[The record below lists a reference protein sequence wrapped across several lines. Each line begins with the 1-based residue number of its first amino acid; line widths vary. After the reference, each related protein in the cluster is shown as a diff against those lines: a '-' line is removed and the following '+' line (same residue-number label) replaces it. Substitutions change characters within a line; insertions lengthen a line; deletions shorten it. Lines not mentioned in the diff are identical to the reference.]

1 MDQQRVLKI
10 NSSFKLSPTRAL
22 SVKICRLNLLSDG
35 LQALVATLL
44 ILPAAALGQPD
55 TQKLAEPLTKDE
67 LKPTYFAIVECA
79 RRNQEPG
86 CLAARELA
94 DELMD
99 RPFVTALC
107 KDTAYAVTQE
117 AKTAEQNSF
126 DRKDQLV
133 RLARDTMDLC
143 KGKEDPIPVYGELD
157 ENKVNVLDL
166 LN

>member
-1 MDQQRVLKI
+1 MKI
-10 NSSFKLSPTRAL
+10 Y
-22 SVKICRLNLLSDG
+22 RLNLLSDG

-44 ILPAAALGQPD
+44 MLPAAALGQPD
-55 TQKLAEPLTKDE
+55 TQGLAEPLTKDE

-86 CLAARELA
+86 CLAARQLA

-107 KDTAYAVTQE
+107 KDTAFAVTQE
-117 AKTAEQNSF
+117 AKTAETNSF
-126 DRKDQLV
+126 ERKDELV
-133 RLARDTMDLC
+133 GLARDTMDLC
-143 KGKEDPIPVYGELD
+143 KGKEDPRPVYGELD
-157 ENKVNVLDL
+157 GNKANDNKINILDL

>member
-1 MDQQRVLKI
+1 MGHCFGKERCLKTM
-10 NSSFKLSPTRAL
+10 NLG
-22 SVKICRLNLLSDG
+22 LLS
-35 LQALVATLL
+35 
-44 ILPAAALGQPD
+44 AAASLVLVPIAAIAQPQVD
-55 TQKLAEPLTKDE
+55 PLAEPLTRDE

-107 KDTAYAVTQE
+107 KDTAFAVTQQ
-117 AKTAEQNSF
+117 AKPAETNTF
-126 DRKDQLV
+126 ERKDELV
-133 RLARDTMDLC
+133 RLARDTMELC
-143 KGKEDPIPVYGELD
+143 KGKEDPRPIYGELD
-157 ENKVNVLDL
+157 DNQPDDNKINVLDL

>member
-1 MDQQRVLKI
+1 MGHCFDQKRCWKTMNLG
-10 NSSFKLSPTRAL
+10 
-22 SVKICRLNLLSDG
+22 LLS
-35 LQALVATLL
+35 
-44 ILPAAALGQPD
+44 AAASLLLVPMAAMAQPQVD
-55 TQKLAEPLTKDE
+55 PLAEPLTRDE

-107 KDTAYAVTQE
+107 KDTAFAVTQQ
-117 AKTAEQNSF
+117 AKTAETNTF
-126 DRKDQLV
+126 ERKDELV
-133 RLARDTMDLC
+133 RLARDTMDFC

-157 ENKVNVLDL
+157 GNQPDDNKINILDL

>member
-1 MDQQRVLKI
+1 MKTMNLG
-10 NSSFKLSPTRAL
+10 
-22 SVKICRLNLLSDG
+22 LLS
-35 LQALVATLL
+35 
-44 ILPAAALGQPD
+44 AAASLLLVPTAAMAQPQVD
-55 TQKLAEPLTKDE
+55 PLAEPLTRDE

-86 CLAARELA
+86 CRAARELA

-107 KDTAYAVTQE
+107 KDTAFAVTQQ
-117 AKTAEQNSF
+117 AKPAETNTF
-126 DRKDQLV
+126 ERKDELV

-143 KGKEDPIPVYGELD
+143 KGKEDPRPVYGELD
-157 ENKVNVLDL
+157 DNKANDNKINVLDL

>member
-1 MDQQRVLKI
+1 MKDADWQP
-10 NSSFKLSPTRAL
+10 NSCHQPMTG
-22 SVKICRLNLLSDG
+22 LL
-35 LQALVATLL
+35 QN
-44 ILPAAALGQPD
+44 AAAMAVVPLLGFIAGSGLAQTKTDP
-55 TQKLAEPLTKDE
+55 LAEPLTRDE

-107 KDTAYAVTQE
+107 KDTAFAVTQQ
-117 AKTAEQNSF
+117 AKTAQTNSF
-126 DRKDQLV
+126 ERKDELV
-133 RLARDTMDLC
+133 RLARDTMDFC

-157 ENKVNVLDL
+157 GNQPDDNKINILDL

>member
-1 MDQQRVLKI
+1 MGNCFGQE
-10 NSSFKLSPTRAL
+10 SCLSKTMNL
-22 SVKICRLNLLSDG
+22 RLRS
-35 LQALVATLL
+35 
-44 ILPAAALGQPD
+44 AAASLLLVPIAAMAQPQVD
-55 TQKLAEPLTKDE
+55 PLAEPLTRDE

-107 KDTAYAVTQE
+107 KDTAFAVSQE
-117 AKTAEQNSF
+117 AKTAKTNSF
-126 DRKDQLV
+126 ERKDELV
-133 RLARDTMDLC
+133 RLARDTMDFC

-157 ENKVNVLDL
+157 GNQPDDNKINILDL

>member
-1 MDQQRVLKI
+1 MSNPPIDGTLHPPETVLDTM
-10 NSSFKLSPTRAL
+10 NLG
-22 SVKICRLNLLSDG
+22 LLS
-35 LQALVATLL
+35 
-44 ILPAAALGQPD
+44 AAAFALLVPTAAMAEPQVDP
-55 TQKLAEPLTKDE
+55 LAEPLTRDE

-107 KDTAYAVTQE
+107 KDSAFAVTQE
-117 AKTAEQNSF
+117 AKTANKNSF
-126 DRKDQLV
+126 DRKDKLV
-133 RLARDTMDLC
+133 SLARDTMDFC
-143 KGKEDPIPVYGELD
+143 KGKEDPRPVYGELD
-157 ENKVNVLDL
+157 ENKTNDNKINVLDL

>member
-1 MDQQRVLKI
+1 MNLG
-10 NSSFKLSPTRAL
+10 
-22 SVKICRLNLLSDG
+22 LLS
-35 LQALVATLL
+35 
-44 ILPAAALGQPD
+44 AAASLLLGPIAAMAQPQVD
-55 TQKLAEPLTKDE
+55 PLAEPLTRDE

-117 AKTAEQNSF
+117 AKTAETNSF
-126 DRKDQLV
+126 ERKDELV
-133 RLARDTMDLC
+133 LLARDTMDFC
-143 KGKEDPIPVYGELD
+143 KGKEDPIPVYGQLD
-157 ENKVNVLDL
+157 GNQPDDNKINILDL

>member
-1 MDQQRVLKI
+1 MGHCSGQERCSKTMNLG
-10 NSSFKLSPTRAL
+10 
-22 SVKICRLNLLSDG
+22 LLSAAAS
-35 LQALVATLL
+35 LLL
-44 ILPAAALGQPD
+44 IPSAAMAQPQVD
-55 TQKLAEPLTKDE
+55 PLAEPLTRDE

-86 CLAARELA
+86 CLAARQLA

-99 RPFVTALC
+99 RPFVTAFC
-107 KDTAYAVTQE
+107 KDTAYAVTQQ
-117 AKTAEQNSF
+117 AKTAATNSF
-126 DRKDQLV
+126 ERKDQLV

-157 ENKVNVLDL
+157 NNKVDDNKINVLDL

>member
-1 MDQQRVLKI
+1 MGHCFGQKRCWKTMNLG
-10 NSSFKLSPTRAL
+10 
-22 SVKICRLNLLSDG
+22 LLS
-35 LQALVATLL
+35 
-44 ILPAAALGQPD
+44 AAASLLLVPTAAMAQPQVD
-55 TQKLAEPLTKDE
+55 PLAEPLTRDE

-107 KDTAYAVTQE
+107 KDTAFAVTQQ

-126 DRKDQLV
+126 ERKDELV
-133 RLARDTMDLC
+133 RLARDTMDFC

-157 ENKVNVLDL
+157 GNQPNDNKINILDL

>member
-1 MDQQRVLKI
+1 MGHCFGQERCLKTM
-10 NSSFKLSPTRAL
+10 NLG
-22 SVKICRLNLLSDG
+22 LLS
-35 LQALVATLL
+35 
-44 ILPAAALGQPD
+44 AAASLLLVPTAVMAQPQGD
-55 TQKLAEPLTKDE
+55 PLAEPLTRDE

-107 KDTAYAVTQE
+107 KDTAFAVTQQ
-117 AKTAEQNSF
+117 AKPAETNTF
-126 DRKDQLV
+126 ERKDELV

-143 KGKEDPIPVYGELD
+143 KGKEDPRPVYGELD
-157 ENKVNVLDL
+157 DNKANDNKINVLDL

>member
-1 MDQQRVLKI
+1 MGHCFGQERC
-10 NSSFKLSPTRAL
+10 LSKTMNL
-22 SVKICRLNLLSDG
+22 RLRS
-35 LQALVATLL
+35 
-44 ILPAAALGQPD
+44 AAASLLLVPIAAMAQPQVD
-55 TQKLAEPLTKDE
+55 PLAEPLTRDE

-107 KDTAYAVTQE
+107 KDTAFAVSQE
-117 AKTAEQNSF
+117 AKTAKTNSF
-126 DRKDQLV
+126 ERKDELV
-133 RLARDTMDLC
+133 RLARDTMDFC

-157 ENKVNVLDL
+157 GNQPDDNKINILDL

>member
-1 MDQQRVLKI
+1 MGHCFGQERC
-10 NSSFKLSPTRAL
+10 FKTM
-22 SVKICRLNLLSDG
+22 NLGISAAASL
-35 LQALVATLL
+35 LL
-44 ILPAAALGQPD
+44 IPSAAMAQVDP
-55 TQKLAEPLTKDE
+55 LAEPLTRDE

-86 CLAARELA
+86 CLAARQLA

-117 AKTAEQNSF
+117 AKTAATNSF
-126 DRKDQLV
+126 ERKDQLV
-133 RLARDTMDLC
+133 SLARDTMDFC
-143 KGKEDPIPVYGELD
+143 KGKEDPRPVYGELD
-157 ENKVNVLDL
+157 NNKVDDNKINVLDL

>member
-1 MDQQRVLKI
+1 MGHCFGQERCFIK
-10 NSSFKLSPTRAL
+10 NM
-22 SVKICRLNLLSDG
+22 NLG
-35 LQALVATLL
+35 LQSATASLLLVP
-44 ILPAAALGQPD
+44 IAAIAQPQVD
-55 TQKLAEPLTKDE
+55 PLAEPLTRDE

-86 CLAARELA
+86 CRAARELA

-107 KDTAYAVTQE
+107 KDTAYEVTQQ
-117 AKTAEQNSF
+117 AKTAETNTF
-126 DRKDQLV
+126 ERKDELV

-157 ENKVNVLDL
+157 GNQPDDNKINILDL

>member
-1 MDQQRVLKI
+1 MGHCFGQERCLKTM
-10 NSSFKLSPTRAL
+10 NLG
-22 SVKICRLNLLSDG
+22 LLS
-35 LQALVATLL
+35 
-44 ILPAAALGQPD
+44 AAASLVLVPIAAIAQPQVD
-55 TQKLAEPLTKDE
+55 PLAEPLTRDE

-86 CLAARELA
+86 CRAARELA

-107 KDTAYAVTQE
+107 KDTAFAVTQQ
-117 AKTAEQNSF
+117 AKTAEQNTF
-126 DRKDQLV
+126 ERKDELV

-143 KGKEDPIPVYGELD
+143 KGKEDPRPVYGELD
-157 ENKVNVLDL
+157 DNKINVLDL

>member
-1 MDQQRVLKI
+1 MGHCFGQERCLKTM
-10 NSSFKLSPTRAL
+10 NLG
-22 SVKICRLNLLSDG
+22 LLS
-35 LQALVATLL
+35 
-44 ILPAAALGQPD
+44 AAASLLLVPTAVMAQPQGD
-55 TQKLAEPLTKDE
+55 PLAEPLTRDE

-86 CLAARELA
+86 CRAARELA

-107 KDTAYAVTQE
+107 KDTAYAVTQQ
-117 AKTAEQNSF
+117 AKTAETNSF
-126 DRKDQLV
+126 ERKDELV

-157 ENKVNVLDL
+157 GNQPDDNKINILDL

>member
-1 MDQQRVLKI
+1 MKDADWQP
-10 NSSFKLSPTRAL
+10 NS
-22 SVKICRLNLLSDG
+22 CRQPMTGLL
-35 LQALVATLL
+35 QN
-44 ILPAAALGQPD
+44 AAAMAVIPLLGLIAGSGLAQTSSDP
-55 TQKLAEPLTKDE
+55 LAEPLTRDE

-107 KDTAYAVTQE
+107 KDTAFAVSQE
-117 AKTAEQNSF
+117 AKPAKTNSF
-126 DRKDQLV
+126 ESKDELV
-133 RLARDTMDLC
+133 RLARDTMDFC

-157 ENKVNVLDL
+157 GNQPDDNKINILDL

>member
-1 MDQQRVLKI
+1 MGHCYGPERCF
-10 NSSFKLSPTRAL
+10 FKT
-22 SVKICRLNLLSDG
+22 VKPGFLR
-35 LQALVATLL
+35 
-44 ILPAAALGQPD
+44 AAASLLLVPTAAMAQPQVD
-55 TQKLAEPLTKDE
+55 PLAEPLTRDE

-86 CLAARELA
+86 CRAARELA

-107 KDTAYAVTQE
+107 KDTAFAVTQQ
-117 AKTAEQNSF
+117 AKTAEQNTF
-126 DRKDQLV
+126 ERKDELV

-143 KGKEDPIPVYGELD
+143 KGKEDPRPVYGELD
-157 ENKVNVLDL
+157 DNKINVLDL

>member
-1 MDQQRVLKI
+1 MGHCYGPERCF
-10 NSSFKLSPTRAL
+10 FKT
-22 SVKICRLNLLSDG
+22 VKPGLLS
-35 LQALVATLL
+35 
-44 ILPAAALGQPD
+44 AAASLLLVPTAAMAQPQVD
-55 TQKLAEPLTKDE
+55 PLAEPLTRDE

-86 CLAARELA
+86 CRAARELA

-107 KDTAYAVTQE
+107 KDTAFAVTQQ
-117 AKTAEQNSF
+117 AKTAETNSF
-126 DRKDQLV
+126 KRKDELV

-157 ENKVNVLDL
+157 NNQPDDNKINILDL

>member
-1 MDQQRVLKI
+1 MGHCSGKERCLKTM
-10 NSSFKLSPTRAL
+10 NLG
-22 SVKICRLNLLSDG
+22 LLS
-35 LQALVATLL
+35 
-44 ILPAAALGQPD
+44 AAASLLLVPIAAMAQPQVD
-55 TQKLAEPLTKDE
+55 PLAEPLTRDE

-107 KDTAYAVTQE
+107 KDTAFAVTQQ
-117 AKTAEQNSF
+117 AKPAETNTF
-126 DRKDQLV
+126 ERKDELV

-143 KGKEDPIPVYGELD
+143 KGKEDPRPVYGELD
-157 ENKVNVLDL
+157 DNKINVLDL

>member
-1 MDQQRVLKI
+1 MGYCCGPERCF
-10 NSSFKLSPTRAL
+10 FKTMTLG
-22 SVKICRLNLLSDG
+22 LLS
-35 LQALVATLL
+35 
-44 ILPAAALGQPD
+44 AAASLLLAPIAAIAQPQVD
-55 TQKLAEPLTKDE
+55 PLAEPLTRDE

-86 CLAARELA
+86 CRAARELA

-99 RPFVTALC
+99 RPFVTASC
-107 KDTAYAVTQE
+107 KDTAFAVTQQ

-126 DRKDQLV
+126 ERKDELV

-157 ENKVNVLDL
+157 GNQADDNKINILDL

>member
-1 MDQQRVLKI
+1 M
-10 NSSFKLSPTRAL
+10 A
-22 SVKICRLNLLSDG
+22 
-35 LQALVATLL
+35 
-44 ILPAAALGQPD
+44 QPQVD
-55 TQKLAEPLTKDE
+55 PLAEPLTRDE

-107 KDTAYAVTQE
+107 KDTAFAVTQE
-117 AKTAEQNSF
+117 AKTAETNSF
-126 DRKDQLV
+126 ERKDELV
-133 RLARDTMDLC
+133 RLARDTMDFC

-157 ENKVNVLDL
+157 GNQPVDNKINILDL

>member
-1 MDQQRVLKI
+1 MNLG
-10 NSSFKLSPTRAL
+10 
-22 SVKICRLNLLSDG
+22 LLS
-35 LQALVATLL
+35 
-44 ILPAAALGQPD
+44 AAASLLLVPTAAIAQPQVD
-55 TQKLAEPLTKDE
+55 PLAEPLTRDE

-86 CLAARELA
+86 CRAARELA

-107 KDTAYAVTQE
+107 KDTAFAVTQQ
-117 AKTAEQNSF
+117 AKPAETNTF
-126 DRKDQLV
+126 ERKDKLV

-143 KGKEDPIPVYGELD
+143 KGKEDPRPVYGELD
-157 ENKVNVLDL
+157 DNKANDNKINVLDL

>member
-1 MDQQRVLKI
+1 M
-10 NSSFKLSPTRAL
+10 
-22 SVKICRLNLLSDG
+22 NLG
-35 LQALVATLL
+35 LQSATASLLLVP
-44 ILPAAALGQPD
+44 IAAIAQPQVD
-55 TQKLAEPLTKDE
+55 PLAEPLTRDE

-86 CLAARELA
+86 CRAARELA

-107 KDTAYAVTQE
+107 KDTAFAVTQQ
-117 AKTAEQNSF
+117 AKTAEQNTF
-126 DRKDQLV
+126 ERKDELV

-143 KGKEDPIPVYGELD
+143 KGKEDPRPVYGELVD
-157 ENKVNVLDL
+157 DQPNDNKINVLDL

>member
-1 MDQQRVLKI
+1 MKDADWQPNAWRQPMTGLLQNAAAMAVV
-10 NSSFKLSPTRAL
+10 P
-22 SVKICRLNLLSDG
+22 LLSLIAGSG
-35 LQALVATLL
+35 LAQTSTA
-44 ILPAAALGQPD
+44 P
-55 TQKLAEPLTKDE
+55 LAEPLTRDE

-86 CLAARELA
+86 CRAARELA

-107 KDTAYAVTQE
+107 KDTAYEVTQQ
-117 AKTAEQNSF
+117 AKTAETNSF
-126 DRKDQLV
+126 ERKDELV

-157 ENKVNVLDL
+157 GNQPDDNKINILDL

>member
-1 MDQQRVLKI
+1 MKPL
-10 NSSFKLSPTRAL
+10 
-22 SVKICRLNLLSDG
+22 CLNWLFHGFQATAGFLLM
-35 LQALVATLL
+35 
-44 ILPAAALGQPD
+44 LPAATLGQPD
-55 TQKLAEPLTKDE
+55 PQALAEPLTKDE
-67 LKPTYFAIVECA
+67 LKPTYLAIVECA

-117 AKTAEQNSF
+117 AKTAKQNSF
-126 DRKDQLV
+126 ERKDELV

-143 KGKEDPIPVYGELD
+143 KGKDDPIPVYGELD
-157 ENKVNVLDL
+157 NNKVDDNRINILDL